1 MADKGLDVGAGC
13 SHGRCNTH
21 RKGFIVV
28 SQNTQSSQ
36 VYLYRASHTGT
47 VCVQWPLQA
56 QVQPHTDTQE
66 ITQKVGERYGRACHG
81 CGTVAKLSAGWVAPG
96 DVGSRRGTR
105 STGLFV
111 KCGNYSCPRIRATT
125 APILPFTDEEAG
137 RGGRVPLLHWEKV
150 SAIHHSIFLI
160 A

>member
-1 MADKGLDVGAGC
+1 MFPKTHSLVRFIYIGLA
-13 SHGRCNTH
+13 
-21 RKGFIVV
+21 I
-28 SQNTQSSQ
+28 
-36 VYLYRASHTGT
+36 
-47 VCVQWPLQA
+47 QA
-56 QVQPHTDTQE
+56 QFVSSGLHRPKFNRTLTP
-66 ITQKVGERYGRACHG
+66 KKSPRKWGERYGRACHG

-150 SAIHHSIFLI
+150 CAIHHSIFLI